1 MARPARGP
9 RAHDGGLARI
19 LSVTGRL
26 AATALQRRF
35 GTAAVVAVVFAV
47 QGVAAASLP
56 LVGRDAV
63 AAVIGVIGFGLGFG
77 VATIARPVL
86 LADRYDTRRYATIA
100 GLLVLPMTLAKAT
113 APLAAAALHARTGT
127 YTPVFV
133 LTGVACAVAA
143 AALAAA
149 GSRRSTGTL

>member
-1 MARPARGP
+1 
-9 RAHDGGLARI
+9 
-19 LSVTGRL
+19 
-26 AATALQRRF
+26 
-35 GTAAVVAVVFAV
+35 VVAVVFAV

-149 GSRRSTGTL
+149 GSR

>member
-1 MARPARGP
+1 
-9 RAHDGGLARI
+9 
-19 LSVTGRL
+19 
-26 AATALQRRF
+26 
-35 GTAAVVAVVFAV
+35 VVAVVFAV

-113 APLAAAALHARTGT
+113 APLAAAALYARTGT
-127 YTPVFV
+127 YTPVFL